1 MRTLR
6 FATIFFA
13 STLATLVSGAAVAQN
28 AADLSQLPA
37 WTNELKAKQLEAGQ
51 AATEVSSAVDAMAP
65 KKKEI
70 ALWDGE
76 LEKMRPQYADWDQKV
91 STHNA
96 DAAKQRAAVA
106 THKTAC
112 PAKVASKAQADRC
125 NGELAPLNAWNS
137 RIDSNKARLNGV
149 LTQINTRRD
158 TMVNRRKQIVS
169 DLQPMQARYDQA
181 KAKLDAAKQRVE
193 TLQNWIIAARAT
205 CAKIK
210 AGSQD
215 VGEAL
220 HYCNSMQWDNAIPG
234 LPPLNNPQP
243 PFSATP
249 NR

>member
-1 MRTLR
+1 M
-6 FATIFFA
+6 
-13 STLATLVSGAAVAQN
+13 
-28 AADLSQLPA
+28 
-37 WTNELKAKQLEAGQ
+37 
-51 AATEVSSAVDAMAP
+51 
-65 KKKEI
+65 
-70 ALWDGE
+70 
-76 LEKMRPQYADWDQKV
+76 
-91 STHNA
+91 
-96 DAAKQRAAVA
+96 
-106 THKTAC
+106 
-112 PAKVASKAQADRC
+112 
-125 NGELAPLNAWNS
+125 AWNS

-215 VGEAL
+215 VGEAF